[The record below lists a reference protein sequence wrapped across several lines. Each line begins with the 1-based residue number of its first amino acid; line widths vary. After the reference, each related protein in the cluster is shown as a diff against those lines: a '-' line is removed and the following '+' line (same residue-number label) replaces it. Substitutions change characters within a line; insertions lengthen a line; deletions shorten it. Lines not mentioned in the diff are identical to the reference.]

1 MMKLAQLQQ
10 AFQAQVLRGEGG
22 IEREVIGD
30 ARSAVATR
38 LGVYVNAYGARLV
51 EVLGESFPALRMAL
65 GPTFFERSIGDFVR
79 QHPSRFRSARAY
91 GEELSS
97 WLATHLDGT
106 RARGVADLARFE
118 WAMADAFDAADA
130 VALAPSE
137 LADIDPAAWPR
148 LQFTFSQ
155 TLQRL
160 NLTSNAVAWWR
171 FACATQPRP
180 SRWRPT
186 CTQHWLIWR
195 RDLAVLYRRLSQAET
210 QALDAARAGSCF
222 GELCARLSAAQAARL
237 LHDWVT
243 AGLIVAATVGARA
256 GRPARRAARC

>member
-1 MMKLAQLQQ
+1 VPA
-10 AFQAQVLRGEGG
+10 
-22 IEREVIGD
+22 
-30 ARSAVATR
+30 R
-38 LGVYVNAYGARLV
+38 LGIYSNAYGARLID
-51 EVLGESFPALRMAL
+51 VLGESFPALRMAL
-65 GPTFFERSIGDFVR
+65 GPTFFERSIADFVR

-91 GEELSS
+91 GEELST
-97 WLATHLDGT
+97 WLATHCDGT

-130 VALAPSE
+130 VALAPGDLS
-137 LADIDPAAWPR
+137 DIDPAAWPR
-148 LQFTFSQ
+148 LQFTFSP

-180 SRWRPT
+180 SRWRVT

-195 RDLAVLYRRLSQAET
+195 QDLAVLYRRLSQAET

-222 GELCARLSAAQAARL
+222 GELCEQLSAAQAARL
-237 LHDWVT
+237 LHDWAT

-256 GRPARRAARC
+256 GKPARRAAR